1 MLEIRGLKKSFG
13 KQHALRGIDL
23 SITKGN
29 IIAVL
34 GPNASGKTTLIKSV
48 LGLVIP
54 DGGEIVLDGEAIAGK
69 DAYRSKISYLPQIA
83 QFPENLRGMELV
95 AMLKSIRITGTREH
109 DLIEA
114 LQLRYSLQRPLRTLS
129 GGTKQKINVLLAL
142 MFDAPLLILDEPT
155 NGLDPAALIRLK
167 EIIASEKQRGKTIIL
182 TTHSMGLVEELADE
196 IVFLLEGKV
205 HFHGSVA
212 QLCSEQSESRVEY
225 AIAKLTE
232 NIHHPAP

>member
-23 SITKGN
+23 SLTKGN
-29 IIAVL
+29 ITAIL

-54 DGGEIVLDGEAIAGK
+54 DAGEILIDGETIARK
-69 DAYRSKISYLPQIA
+69 DAYRNKISYLPQIA

-95 AMLKSIRITGTREH
+95 KMLKSIRVTGPGENE
-109 DLIEA
+109 LIEA
-114 LQLRYSLQRPLRTLS
+114 LQLCNSLQQPLRTLS

-155 NGLDPAALIRLK
+155 NGLDPRALISLK
-167 EIIASEKQRGKTIIL
+167 EILATEKQRGKTIVL

-196 IVFLLEGKV
+196 IVFLLEGRV
-205 HFHGSVA
+205 HFHGSVT
-212 QLCSEQSESRVEY
+212 QLCSEQNESRVEY